1 MKHTNHPRDPYGVY
15 GGPTEPEE
23 QQSKAKLTSDLLVSQ
38 RKLEE
43 ERNTATKR
51 QGFLGQPAVRWMVK
65 NPRVFKSG
73 EIWVIW
79 YEYGL

>member
-1 MKHTNHPRDPYGVY
+1 MKHTNHPRDPY

-51 QGFLGQPAVRWMVK
+51 QGFLGQPAVR
-65 NPRVFKSG
+65 
-73 EIWVIW
+73 
-79 YEYGL
+79 